1 MEGTVK
7 SLSDDGETI
16 VVTVSAEPADVD
28 AEFKPDSLIK
38 IAELGGPILGE
49 VSPFTLI
56 GRNIIECARNL
67 AREIFTLRKQ
77 LAEQEP
83 NLAQQQA
90 GLKQVS
96 DAMKALVA
104 GLPRVIG
111 GEEDTKAPD

>member
-77 LAEQEP
+77 LAEQ
-83 NLAQQQA
+83 QD

-96 DAMKALVA
+96 DAMKALAA